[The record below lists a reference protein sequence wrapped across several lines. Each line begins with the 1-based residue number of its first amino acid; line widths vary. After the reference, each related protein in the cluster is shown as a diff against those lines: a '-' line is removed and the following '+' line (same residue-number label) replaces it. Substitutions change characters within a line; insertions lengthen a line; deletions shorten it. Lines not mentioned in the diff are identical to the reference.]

1 MTPNTFFWTKELT
14 DEFSKVVLDN
24 YHCLDDIEKE
34 TENFIKKKI
43 ITSNGKHGTLS
54 GTLWEV
60 RNLN

>member
-1 MTPNTFFWTKELT
+1 MRNTEFVWTTELSE
-14 DEFSKVVLDN
+14 EFYKVVLDN
-24 YHCLDDIEKE
+24 YHCIDDIEKE